1 MPHTNDSKKRRTGVT
16 VRVMFIYSRILNE
29 EGMKGRGQRE
39 GLKGDKVF

>member
-1 MPHTNDSKKRRTGVT
+1 MKRTHTSVT

-29 EGMKGRGQRE
+29 EGKGPRA